1 MGLPVRRAWRRG
13 RGTSVQRAGRDA
25 ECTAALTAH
34 TPPMAHRATHLA
46 TVAAVAMGC
55 CLVVAPTAAQSPS
68 PYLAPPP
75 SAAPITS
82 SAAGSQVA
90 SDPLVDGLLQATDLP
105 GGMVA
110 ASDVV
115 EGSDYDIDD
124 AAFVANQGTRIVS
137 RTWGMDDPAG
147 TSIVFDFRMQ
157 FPTPEAASAYL
168 AAALPTLSEA
178 TSTGLQ
184 PLPQPGPPPMGEE
197 VHLFGLDTQGDN
209 GPVSIRT
216 YIFRVGPVVAKV
228 LAGGANI
235 SAAQAEIIAREA
247 ATRMQAAGAPA
258 PGSPRPAPTPT
269 PAPSG
274 SPLPLPSGDLVSLL
288 LAHIPADIATTCSPD
303 SQRLWEGEV
312 VTLVCAPADAD
323 VEVTYS
329 GFDTADHMGAAY
341 QSSLDTIDLSQM
353 ADSCDAGTFS
363 GSYQLDNAP
372 VGQLTC
378 WQEGAGQAIM
388 WSDDRLSILSVA
400 VSPSLDAA
408 GLYLWW
414 EGAGPAP

>member
-1 MGLPVRRAWRRG
+1 
-13 RGTSVQRAGRDA
+13 
-25 ECTAALTAH
+25 
-34 TPPMAHRATHLA
+34 MA
-46 TVAAVAMGC
+46 
-55 CLVVAPTAAQSPS
+55 
-68 PYLAPPP
+68 P
-75 SAAPITS
+75 SAA
-82 SAAGSQVA
+82 A
-90 SDPLVDGLLQATDLP
+90 SPVTVDPLVAGLLQAADLP
-105 GGMVA
+105 AGMVA

-124 AAFVANQGTRIVS
+124 AAFIANDGIRIVS

-168 AAALPTLSEA
+168 AAALPTLSES
-178 TSTGLQ
+178 TTTGLQ
-184 PLPQPGPPPMGEE
+184 PLPQPGPPAVGDETY
-197 VHLFGLDTQGDN
+197 VYGLDTQGDD
-209 GPVSIRT
+209 GPVSIRD

-228 LAGGANI
+228 LAGGATI
-235 SAAQAEIIAREA
+235 SAAQAEGIARA
-247 ATRMQAAGAPA
+247 AAARMAAAGTPA

-274 SPLPLPSGDLVSLL
+274 SPVPLPSGDLVSLL
-288 LAHIPADIATTCSPD
+288 LAHIPADIASSCSPD
-303 SQRLWEGEV
+303 TQRLWEGEV
-312 VTLVCAPADAD
+312 VTLVCAPTDAD

-341 QSSLDTIDLSQM
+341 QSSLDTIDLSNM
-353 ADSCDAGTFS
+353 ADTCDAGTFS
-363 GSYQLDNAP
+363 GSYQLDNEP

-400 VSPSLDAA
+400 VSPSLDAP

-414 EGAGPAP
+414 EGAGPEP